1 MPSLFVIHS
10 EVLAKDLKAL
20 VAYVKA
26 NPGELNF
33 GSAGN
38 ANADATTGGGSPAE
52 FAAFI
57 ARE

>member
-1 MPSLFVIHS
+1 MIHLA
-10 EVLAKDLKAL
+10 VLAKDFKAF

-38 ANADATTGGGSPAE
+38 ASADAATDGGSPAE
-52 FAAFI
+52 FSAFI
-57 ARE
+57 KRE